1 MKKKG
6 AGEMGLMG
14 LMGGDHLEAHTHTH
28 KKKKKRTKKK
38 EKEGKGDKL
47 VPP

>member
-28 KKKKKRTKKK
+28 KKKKKGPKKRKRKAK
-38 EKEGKGDKL
+38 EIN
-47 VPP
+47 